1 MIYTDRDRGRLS
13 RIPLAALALPLLL
26 SLLTQ
31 SVQAQ
36 PQSDETLLQRIN
48 QLEQRVIE
56 LETTTVLSDPETS
69 VKRIE
74 VFVDENGIEHDSQVP
89 GSQRVVTYQR
99 ERVFRRQTIN
109 EKIEEALADAESRS
123 VQLGVDAAIVMQNVQ
138 QNRGPDQAADGSTY
152 QLASTDLYF
161 TAGLAQYTVFFANIV
176 GLSGTPQGDGGDGEL
191 TQTNGYGA
199 RLIQQN
205 DLSLREAWLMTQLW
219 HQQLSLTIGRV
230 DLTNYFDNNAA
241 ANDEGSQF
249 LSDALVNNPALGLAE
264 NGAGMALVYD
274 AKGAFS
280 FKLGY
285 QQSTDSA
292 SNLSDSLYQLLEIDY
307 RANPLRMGEGT
318 YRLWYRQDNT
328 IGGGLSGYGISFDQK
343 LSAGIT
349 AFTRYG
355 SNEVENNRKED
366 NHYSIGLQFANGL
379 GLNPEDSWGIGL
391 AGSDLADRSHERLLE
406 SYYNLRI
413 AEKLQLSFH
422 LAYLTEN
429 PVGSERLGYLVLGTR
444 LQASF

>member
-1 MIYTDRDRGRLS
+1 MIHTYRNRRRRGSAL
-13 RIPLAALALPLLL
+13 LAALALPL
-26 SLLTQ
+26 TA
-31 SVQAQ
+31 QAGQ
-36 PQSDETLLQRIN
+36 LPSEEALLQRIDA
-48 QLEQRVIE
+48 LEQRVIE

-74 VFVDENGIEHDSQVP
+74 VFIDENGIEHDRQVP
-89 GSQRVVTYQR
+89 GSRRVVTYQR

-138 QNRGPDQAADGSTY
+138 QSRGAAQAADGSTY

-161 TAGLAQYTVFFANIV
+161 TAGLAQYTLFFADIV

-191 TQTNGYGA
+191 AQTNGYGA

-219 HQQLSLTIGRV
+219 NQQLSLTIGRV
-230 DLTNYFDNNAA
+230 DLTNYFDSNAA
-241 ANDEGSQF
+241 ANDETIQF

-274 AKGAFS
+274 PKGAFS
-280 FKLGY
+280 ARLGY
-285 QQSTDSA
+285 QQSTDA
-292 SNLSDSLYQLLEIDY
+292 ATNLSDSLYQLVEIGY
-307 RANPLRMGEGT
+307 RANPFRTGEGN

-328 IGGGLSGYGISFDQK
+328 IGGGLSAYGLSFDQT

-355 SNEVENNRKED
+355 ANEVEGDSEED
-366 NHYSIGLQFANGL
+366 IHYSAGVQFANGL
-379 GLNPEDSWGIGL
+379 GFNPEDSWGVGY
-391 AGSDLADRSHERLLE
+391 AGSDLADRSNERLVE

-422 LAYLTEN
+422 LAYLIEKAA
-429 PVGSERLGYLVLGTR
+429 GSEVVSYVVPGTR